1 MSSYRC
7 FFLNLHATIAAVEFI
22 EAQSDAEAVALA
34 EAAFRENEAGLS
46 GYELWDGAR
55 IVQRELDSSLEQIRR
70 WRMKA
75 EELRTGAEGFADN
88 SSRQYLLNAAETY
101 EALAKAAAARL
112 ERRTERKPEAG

>member
-1 MSSYRC
+1 MRPYRC

-22 EAQSDAEAVALA
+22 EAESDAEAVERA
-34 EAAFRENEAGLS
+34 EAIFRENSAGLS
-46 GYELWDGAR
+46 GYELWDAAR

-75 EELRTGAEGFADN
+75 EEIRTSGEGFADN

-101 EALAKAAAARL
+101 EALANAAEARL
-112 ERRTERKPEAG
+112 ERRKERKPEAG

>member
-1 MSSYRC
+1 MPSYRC

-34 EAAFRENEAGLS
+34 DAAFHANEAALS

-55 IVQRELDSSLEQIRR
+55 IVQRELDSTLEQIRR

-75 EELRTGAEGFADN
+75 EELRTGAEGFADT

-101 EALAKAAAARL
+101 EALAKAAEARL
-112 ERRTERKPEAG
+112 ERRKERKPEAG